1 MTTMAKKINSKTGTE
16 LSQFVVS
23 VDSVI
28 FAYMNQAVYIPLIM
42 RGVEPFMDCWSLP
55 GGPILEKEAPEDA
68 CLRKLEEDMG
78 LKVEYLE
85 QLYTFGA
92 PDRDPRKRAFSI
104 SYFALIAQSEEDQLS
119 WGQDSRTAQW
129 FHIDQLPTKGWA
141 FDHLEIVQ
149 MAIRRLRAKLS
160 YEPVGLSLLSEEFS
174 LSELKRIYDV
184 ILGTE
189 LDRRNFQKK
198 LKATGF
204 LIPTRTVPS
213 PRGKPTQ
220 FYRFDEARYAELKEE
235 GFAFGF

>member
-1 MTTMAKKINSKTGTE
+1 MSRSEKTDSPKE
-16 LSQFVVS
+16 LSTFIVS

-28 FAYMNQAVYIPLIM
+28 FAYMNRAVYIPLIM
-42 RGVEPFMDCWSLP
+42 RGIEPFQDCWSLP
-55 GGPILEKEAPEDA
+55 GGPIMEQEAPEAA

-104 SYFALIAQSEEDQLS
+104 SYFALIAASEAPLS
-119 WGQDSRTAQW
+119 WGRDSRTAQW
-129 FHIDQLPTKGWA
+129 FHIDQLPKESWA
-141 FDHLEIVQ
+141 FDHQKIVQ
-149 MAIRRLRAKLS
+149 MAIKRLRAKLS
-160 YEPVGLSLLSEEFS
+160 YEPVGLSLLAKEFS

-198 LKATGF
+198 LKSTGL

-213 PRGKPTQ
+213 PRGKPSQ
-220 FYRFDEARYAELKEE
+220 LYRFDEARYQQLNEE
-235 GFAFGF
+235 GFSFGF

>member
-1 MTTMAKKINSKTGTE
+1 MTESSRKASSTD
-16 LSQFVVS
+16 LSSFIVS

-28 FAYMNQAVYIPLIM
+28 FAYMNKAVYIPLIM
-42 RGVEPFMDCWSLP
+42 RGVPPFQDCWSLP
-55 GGPILEKEAPEDA
+55 GGPILETEAPEAA

-104 SYFALIAQSEEDQLS
+104 SYFALIAESEEPLA
-119 WGQDSRTAQW
+119 WGEDSRTAQW
-129 FHIDQLPTKGWA
+129 FHIDQLPESGWA
-141 FDHLEIVQ
+141 FDHQQIVQ
-149 MAIRRLRAKLS
+149 MAIKRLRAKLS
-160 YEPVGLSLLSEEFS
+160 YEPVGLSLLAEEFS

-198 LKATGF
+198 MKSTGL

-213 PRGKPTQ
+213 PRGKPSQ
-220 FYRFDEARYAELKEE
+220 LFRFDEARYHELKEQ
-235 GFAFGF
+235 GYAFGF

>member
-1 MTTMAKKINSKTGTE
+1 MPPKKKSPSPIA
-16 LSQFVVS
+16 LSSFIVS

-28 FAYMNQAVYIPLIM
+28 FAYMNKAVYIPLIM
-42 RGVEPFMDCWSLP
+42 RGVEPFLDCWSLP
-55 GGPILEKEAPEDA
+55 GGPILEQEAPEAA

-104 SYFALIAQSEEDQLS
+104 SYFALIAESEEPLS

-129 FHIDQLPTKGWA
+129 FHIDQLPSEAWA
-141 FDHLEIVQ
+141 FDHQTIVQ
-149 MAIRRLRAKLS
+149 MAIKRLRAKLS
-160 YEPVGLSLLSEEFS
+160 YEPVGLSLLPEEFG
-174 LSELKRIYDV
+174 LSELMHIYEV

-198 LKATGF
+198 MKSTGL

-213 PRGKPTQ
+213 PRGRPSQ
-220 FYRFDEARYAELKEE
+220 LYRFDEARYAELKEE

>member
-1 MTTMAKKINSKTGTE
+1 MPRSQKTPSPIE
-16 LSQFVVS
+16 LSTFIVS

-28 FAYMNQAVYIPLIM
+28 FAYKNNAVYIPLIM
-42 RGVEPFMDCWSLP
+42 RGLEPFLDCWSLP
-55 GGPILEKEAPEDA
+55 GGPILETEAPETA

-104 SYFALIAQSEEDQLS
+104 SYFALIAESGDPLQ

-129 FHIDQLPTKGWA
+129 FHIDQLPEEGWA
-141 FDHLEIVQ
+141 FDHQAIVK
-149 MAIRRLRAKLS
+149 MAVKRLRAKLS
-160 YEPVGLSLLSEEFS
+160 YEPVGLSLLSEEFG
-174 LSELKRIYDV
+174 LSELKRLYDV

-198 LKATGF
+198 MKSTGL

-220 FYRFDEARYAELKEE
+220 LFRFDEARYAELKEE
-235 GFAFGF
+235 GYAFGF

>member
-1 MTTMAKKINSKTGTE
+1 MPSSRKAARPTE
-16 LSQFVVS
+16 LSSFIVS

-42 RGVEPFMDCWSLP
+42 RAVEPFQDCWSLP
-55 GGPILEKEAPEDA
+55 GGPILEKETPESA

-104 SYFALIAQSEEDQLS
+104 SYFALIAESEEPLS

-129 FHIDQLPTKGWA
+129 FHIDQLPEVGWA
-141 FDHLEIVQ
+141 FDHQQIVQ
-149 MAIRRLRAKLS
+149 MAIKRLRAKLS
-160 YEPVGLSLLSEEFS
+160 YEPVGLSLLAEEFS

-198 LKATGF
+198 LKSTGL

-213 PRGKPTQ
+213 PRGKPSQ
-220 FYRFDEARYAELKEE
+220 LYRFDEARYQQLKEE
-235 GFAFGF
+235 GLSFGF